1 MELRKDEQITLNI
14 DGFIISQNIH
24 NTNTAQSLFGI
35 KNKNDLNI
43 GHDDRT
49 WVLEQDIICDTCNR
63 CVSCQT
69 CNSCDGCV
77 STVGCNDR
85 CQGCTGSCT
94 GCASGCYESCF
105 GDCYTCQDCQA
116 GCTSC
121 NSCTAGCDGG
131 CQTECYACVNCD
143 SCVGCN
149 LVMCRGDTGCQDGQ
163 NPSDDCINCTGC
175 AGCYNNCN
183 GSCVGCVGCDVVT
196 GCIGC
201 ADGCNSACQTSCNA
215 CVGCTGGCQGSCQV
229 CVGCTGGCQGGC
241 QTGCQTGC
249 TGCTSCTGCNNC
261 NGTCTGG
268 CVGCQPCNDCFG
280 CTGCVSGCQG
290 PCQGD
295 VCGTCTNSCQS
306 GCTTGCQDGCQ
317 GCYSGCTSGCD
328 GCQNDTSPCG
338 YAPCDK
344 SGDDSGDDGGDDSQE
359 GEEDAIRPGCW
370 NTDSGGYGKN
380 PPTNSGCKAGGYDGE
395 NNGKAPK
402 AWLNSGKTQ
411 EQWDALSREGVEDF
425 ARESGLEIK
434 PTDPKGGD
442 DGTAFV
448 GPELSAIDK
457 ALGLNGKGQP
467 KTNYHVDYQ
476 YNPKTGKNEGTV
488 IGEDGKVLGKI
499 TQTPGSEDF
508 TIENQNNPEGVKSST
523 STVKVNQDTGKTG
536 DPHNKTENNDGSS
549 TESTEEGTKYTGT
562 DGKTVDVAPTGGG
575 C

>member
-77 STVGCNDR
+77 SSVGCNDR

-105 GDCYTCQDCQA
+105 GDCYTCQDCQT

-121 NSCTAGCDGG
+121 DSCTAGCDGG

-143 SCVGCN
+143 GCVGCDN
-149 LVMCRGDTGCQDGQ
+149 VTINTSCEDSEHSNFVDCR
-163 NPSDDCINCTGC
+163 SCTVC
-175 AGCYNNCN
+175 AGCFGNCN
-183 GSCVGCVGCDVVT
+183 GSCVGCVGCDNKND
-196 GCIGC
+196 CIGC
-201 ADGCNSACQTSCNA
+201 IIGCNSACQTSCNA
-215 CVGCTGGCQGSCQV
+215 CDGCTGGCQGPCQV
-229 CVGCTGGCQGGC
+229 CVGCTGSCQAGC

-249 TGCTSCTGCNNC
+249 TGSCQTCDGGCNGSCNSGCTSCTSCNSC
-261 NGTCTGG
+261 NG
-268 CVGCQPCNDCFG
+268 CVGCTSCAGCDAGCYNS
-280 CTGCVSGCQG
+280 CTGCVGC
-290 PCQGD
+290 
-295 VCGTCTNSCQS
+295 V
-306 GCTTGCQDGCQ
+306 GCV
-317 GCYSGCTSGCD
+317 SGCTSGCD
-328 GCQNDTSPCG
+328 GCQSDTSPCG
-338 YAPCDK
+338 FAPCDK
-344 SGDDSGDDGGDDSQE
+344 SGDDSGDDGGDDGGDNE
-359 GEEDAIRPGCW
+359 GDDAIRPGCW

-380 PPTNSGCKAGGYDGE
+380 PPTNSGCKQGGYDGE

-402 AWLNSGKTQ
+402 SWLNSGKTQ
-411 EQWDALSREGVEDF
+411 EQWNALSREGVEDY
-425 ARESGLEIK
+425 AAEHGLEIK

-467 KTNYHVDYQ
+467 KTNYHVDYK
-476 YNPKTGKNEGTV
+476 YNPETGQNEGTV

-523 STVKVNQDTGKTG
+523 STVKVNQNTGETG